1 VTSRWTETLRRE
13 ARPKRASAKLTDPI
27 NRASSSFHSQPVGNV
42 AKFPY
47 SAVGCLFFLQNGKPF
62 SATAC
67 VVAKNIVFTAAHNL
81 WDGGVV
87 STDIVF
93 QPQYKDGSGLG
104 SWTADPQHIV
114 IPEEWKTEGTA
125 TFDFAAFR
133 TTTELPIDKT
143 GMLVPNT
150 AGVAAGTSC
159 RAIGYPDGKEMWE
172 SIGPLDYALSFL
184 AQMESDLAA
193 GSGGGPWLTELAGVP
208 AFIGCTAQNYPE
220 FDLIVGPPFGSSVH
234 QVISAAG
241 G

>member
-1 VTSRWTETLRRE
+1 M
-13 ARPKRASAKLTDPI
+13 KLTTPAA
-27 NRASSSFHSQPVGNV
+27 RAAGSSQSQPVANV
-42 AKFPY
+42 TVFPY
-47 SAVGCLFFLQNGKPF
+47 SAVGCLFFMQNGKPF

-67 VVAKNIVFTAAHNL
+67 VVGKNVVFTAAHNL
-81 WDGGVV
+81 WDDGNV

-104 SWTADPQHIV
+104 SWTPDPQHIV
-114 IPEEWKTEGTA
+114 IPDEWKTQRTA

-133 TTTELPIDKT
+133 TTAGLPTDKT
-143 GMLVPNT
+143 DILVPHIAKLT
-150 AGVAAGTSC
+150 AGTSC
-159 RAIGYPDGKEMWE
+159 RAIGYADGKVMWE
-172 SIGPLDYALSFL
+172 SIGALDYAMSFL

-193 GSGGGPWLTELAGVP
+193 GSGGGPWLTELAGGP

-220 FDLIVGPPFGSSVH
+220 FDLIVGPPFGSSVQ